1 MVEEKKA
8 APSETRLTLST
19 LEQRRA
25 AIARMKLARTG
36 RTLGV
41 SAREAIR
48 GGTSTEDPLTSQII

>member
-8 APSETRLTLST
+8 AQSETRLMPST

-25 AIARMKLARTG
+25 AIARMKLARKG
-36 RTLGV
+36 RTLGM

-48 GGTSTEDPLTSQII
+48 RGPSTENPLTSQII